1 MHHRLAAFKK
11 RCVELCFVAGFK
23 IQLVIIRTYSIF
35 SSKKQAR
42 VTMDEAVGSV
52 RQTSHFAIADWL
64 SPVFSASA
72 IWLRLCRP
80 RSSFSRLANFF
91 ASKSTLSIPLL
102 YSVQVLKDLTSLI
115 RLIIIIFIIEYANG
129 GRAHTCNNHKRHGGK
144 FFPPCLYGFNGGVG
158 SFAGWVRGIMLQ

>member
-1 MHHRLAAFKK
+1 
-11 RCVELCFVAGFK
+11 
-23 IQLVIIRTYSIF
+23 
-35 SSKKQAR
+35 
-42 VTMDEAVGSV
+42 MDEAVGSV

-115 RLIIIIFIIEYANG
+115 RLIIISFIIEYANG
-129 GRAHTCNNHKRHGGK
+129 GRVHTCNNHKRRGGN
-144 FFPPCLYGFNGGVG
+144 FFRRAFTVIMEVWAVLPVG
-158 SFAGWVRGIMLQ
+158 ARHSVIAERGAAIFAAPRAKKRRRPQGLRQ